1 LKVILFGAT
10 GMVGQGVL
18 RECLLDQGVESVV
31 AVGRSASGQQH
42 AKLRDLSL
50 KDLFDFGSADAELS
64 GADACFFCIGVSSA
78 GMSEDQ
84 YRRVTLDLP
93 RGWAKTLARLNP
105 AMTFILVTGAR
116 TDSSERGSVM
126 WARVKG
132 AAENAIFAMPF
143 KAAYAFRPAGIR
155 PMHGEVSRT
164 RSYRILYAVL
174 RPLVPLLHALFPAS
188 ITTTE
193 EVGRAMI
200 RAAREGAEKRML
212 ESRDIRALGAA
223 RP

>member
-1 LKVILFGAT
+1 
-10 GMVGQGVL
+10 
-18 RECLLDQGVESVV
+18 
-31 AVGRSASGQQH
+31 
-42 AKLRDLSL
+42 
-50 KDLFDFGSADAELS
+50 
-64 GADACFFCIGVSSA
+64 
-78 GMSEDQ
+78 MSEAQ

-93 RGWAKTLARLNP
+93 RGWAKTLAGLNP
-105 AMTFILVTGAR
+105 EMTFILVTGAR

-193 EVGRAMI
+193 EDGRAMI
-200 RAAREGAEKRML
+200 PAAPEGPENPLL
-212 ESRDIRALGAA
+212 EHTHT
-223 RP
+223 